1 MERKGTL
8 IKGILVVVFFL
19 IGSKLFSFLI
29 EMLIAYSLGATMES
43 DIYYLVYGI
52 YAIISPMI
60 SIGIWKVYMP
70 AYKGYCVVNKHE
82 VATQVTDKLLTV
94 FLFVSLLI
102 IILIN
107 AFPKAILKV
116 FAPGFA
122 ADSVIQAIPLL
133 RWVSLLFFFTTIH
146 TFSSAILQ
154 SNNKFEKSQIKG
166 IIQHIPS
173 LIYLIV
179 FRDKVSIYGLV
190 LSIVCGEILT
200 MVVMQ
205 ILVKPFYSFTCRAKI
220 FDFEIRKILKTVPVA
235 CAIAI
240 INQINGIVDKAFAST
255 LQAGAITCLNYGAKL
270 NGFFDG
276 IFSVAISTAVFP
288 TLTELVVKNEER
300 NIREFLRKYLTILA
314 GGVIFVTSL
323 LMSFSN
329 EIVSLLFERGV
340 FDAGSVQMTANILS
354 IYSLGLLA
362 LSFNTIINDVL
373 YIRKQTNL
381 LLITTIVNVLLNI
394 ILNALFVVRYGVVG
408 LSVATTIALYI
419 TLVIKLVY
427 SRKFVVIEIGV
438 YKNIFALI
446 IAGVCSY
453 ILAQMVSSIVENVWG
468 RLFIGGSLSAIM
480 FIAIILCKKDYRRM
494 LVSGVRTVYA
504 RRKK

>member
-19 IGSKLFSFLI
+19 IGSKLLSFLI

-154 SNNKFEKSQIKG
+154 SNNKFEKSLTVIASTVLSK
-166 IIQHIPS
+166 
-173 LIYLIV
+173 IV
-179 FRDKVSIYGLV
+179 FS
-190 LSIVCGEILT
+190 S
-200 MVVMQ
+200 
-205 ILVKPFYSFTCRAKI
+205 S
-220 FDFEIRKILKTVPVA
+220 
-235 CAIAI
+235 
-240 INQINGIVDKAFAST
+240 ST
-255 LQAGAITCLNYGAKL
+255 
-270 NGFFDG
+270 
-276 IFSVAISTAVFP
+276 
-288 TLTELVVKNEER
+288 
-300 NIREFLRKYLTILA
+300 
-314 GGVIFVTSL
+314 
-323 LMSFSN
+323 
-329 EIVSLLFERGV
+329 
-340 FDAGSVQMTANILS
+340 
-354 IYSLGLLA
+354 
-362 LSFNTIINDVL
+362 
-373 YIRKQTNL
+373 
-381 LLITTIVNVLLNI
+381 
-394 ILNALFVVRYGVVG
+394 
-408 LSVATTIALYI
+408 
-419 TLVIKLVY
+419 
-427 SRKFVVIEIGV
+427 
-438 YKNIFALI
+438 
-446 IAGVCSY
+446 
-453 ILAQMVSSIVENVWG
+453 
-468 RLFIGGSLSAIM
+468 
-480 FIAIILCKKDYRRM
+480 
-494 LVSGVRTVYA
+494 
-504 RRKK
+504 